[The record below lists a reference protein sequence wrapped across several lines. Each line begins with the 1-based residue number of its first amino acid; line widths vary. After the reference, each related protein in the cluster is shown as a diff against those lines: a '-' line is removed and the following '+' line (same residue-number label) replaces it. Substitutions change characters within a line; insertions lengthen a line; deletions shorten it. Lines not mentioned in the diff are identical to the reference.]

1 MLESHSL
8 AKPLSTTRAAVSNGS
23 RLHAK
28 GIDRRTRDA
37 RRFRDLVASF
47 TASLGGEAALNEADE
62 ALVRN
67 AAALAAKAERMQAAI
82 VKGEDVD
89 LEDLTR
95 LSNCVSR
102 VLGQLG
108 VKQNRRAAPPSLDE
122 YLAAYHD
129 GDLCEPKRC
138 QIPAQGRDDDAPR
151 AQRSRAARP
160 RA

>member
-1 MLESHSL
+1 MLESRTL
-8 AKPLSTTRAAVSNGS
+8 VKPLSTTRAAVSNGS

-28 GIDRRTRDA
+28 GIDGRTRDA

-47 TASLGGEAALNEADE
+47 SESLGGEAALGEADK

-67 AAALAAKAERMQAAI
+67 AAALAVKSERMQAAI

-89 LEDLTR
+89 LEGLTR

-108 VKQNRRAAPPSLDE
+108 VKRERRDTTPSLDE
-122 YLAAYHD
+122 YLAASHAEA
-129 GDLCEPKRC
+129 G
-138 QIPAQGRDDDAPR
+138 A
-151 AQRSRAARP
+151 
-160 RA
+160 

>member
-1 MLESHSL
+1 MLECHTL

-28 GIDRRTRDA
+28 GIDGRTRDA

-47 TASLGGEAALNEADE
+47 SENLGGEADLSEADK

-67 AAALAAKAERMQAAI
+67 AAALAVKAERMQAAI

-89 LEDLTR
+89 LEGLTR

-102 VLGQLG
+102 VLSQLG
-108 VKQNRRAAPPSLDE
+108 VKRERRDTTPSLAE
-122 YLAAYHD
+122 YLAAHHS
-129 GDLCEPKRC
+129 ERV
-138 QIPAQGRDDDAPR
+138 A
-151 AQRSRAARP
+151 
-160 RA
+160 

>member
-1 MLESHSL
+1 MLECHTL

-28 GIDRRTRDA
+28 GIDGRTRDA

-47 TASLGGEAALNEADE
+47 SDGEADLSEADK

-67 AAALAAKAERMQAAI
+67 AAALAVKAERMQAAI

-89 LEDLTR
+89 LEGLTR

-102 VLGQLG
+102 VLSQLG
-108 VKQNRRAAPPSLDE
+108 VKRERRDTTPSLAE
-122 YLAAYHD
+122 YLAAHHS
-129 GDLCEPKRC
+129 ERV
-138 QIPAQGRDDDAPR
+138 A
-151 AQRSRAARP
+151 
-160 RA
+160 

>member
-1 MLESHSL
+1 LLESLAL

-28 GIDRRTRDA
+28 GIDGRTRDA

-47 TASLGGEAALNEADE
+47 SESLGGESALGEADK

-67 AAALAAKAERMQAAI
+67 AAALAVKAERMQAAI

-89 LEDLTR
+89 LEGLTR

-108 VKQNRRAAPPSLDE
+108 VKRERRDATPSLADI
-122 YLAAYHD
+122 LAEHA
-129 GDLCEPKRC
+129 
-138 QIPAQGRDDDAPR
+138 AQPDA
-151 AQRSRAARP
+151 AA
-160 RA
+160 